1 MMVSW
6 SFVFN
11 DLGRQKIVRFVDIDG
26 LINLTPIE
34 KDVHAI
40 SYMTWLTVTEYVS
53 RKWPRIDSVCR
64 NHSPVIS
71 PFTTDFRVCNQSN
84 TMGAS
89 RSGLPFRSIWVGS
102 FVHVV
107 KLYVYMCLTLCS
119 DVRYDFRVKTMVSL
133 SLHHLFCR
141 DSCLIYAFCF

>member
-26 LINLTPIE
+26 LINLTLIE

-53 RKWPRIDSVCR
+53 RK
-64 NHSPVIS
+64 
-71 PFTTDFRVCNQSN
+71 
-84 TMGAS
+84 
-89 RSGLPFRSIWVGS
+89 
-102 FVHVV
+102 
-107 KLYVYMCLTLCS
+107 
-119 DVRYDFRVKTMVSL
+119 
-133 SLHHLFCR
+133 
-141 DSCLIYAFCF
+141 